1 MRNLAVR
8 WGSQLCDE
16 MQCVARGVQW
26 KCDEMQC
33 EAIALRW
40 GGQAA
45 QFGWKVV
52 MGGPRVLQ
60 WHAIRKNGLRLAV
73 KLEGVCDGM
82 AVQAPIACTESTG
95 CVHPKRTEMTLP
107 IEWHAAPSYT
117 WGGQT
122 VEHLD
127 EAGLVGRATSN
138 ADVVTTA
145 RLDAYRRRL
154 APL

>member
-8 WGSQLCDE
+8 WGGQLCDE

-33 EAIALRW
+33 EAIPLRW

-45 QFGWKVV
+45 QFGWKVAI
-52 MGGPRVLQ
+52 GGPRVLQ

-107 IEWHAAPSYT
+107 IPIRLVRES
-117 WGGQT
+117 
-122 VEHLD
+122 HL
-127 EAGLVGRATSN
+127 GRAGG
-138 ADVVTTA
+138 
-145 RLDAYRRRL
+145 L
-154 APL
+154 ASQS